1 MSTTQTPYQT
11 PLPET
16 PTGSVSSSEPTGG
29 AASTTGAPTV
39 AYRAARDQLLALR
52 GDHARALAEFAW
64 PDVGGTFNWAHDW
77 FDAVARGNDRAALV
91 IVDEDGSTTRRSYDE
106 MARRADQ
113 VRGGL
118 STTGVGRGRKSEAWE
133 KSGEVGLESGG

>member
-39 AYRAARDQLLALR
+39 AYRAARDQILALR
-52 GDHARALAEFAW
+52 GDHARELAEFAW
-64 PDVGGTFNWAHDW
+64 PDDGGTLNWAHVGVYAI
-77 FDAVARGNDRAALV
+77 AVGNDRAALGFGV
-91 IVDEDGSTTRRSYDE
+91 EHGWTTRRRNAKPHQRS
-106 MARRADQ
+106 AQAP
-113 VRGGL
+113 GGHD
-118 STTGVGRGRKSEAWE
+118 RK
-133 KSGEVGLESGG
+133 GG

>member
-29 AASTTGAPTV
+29 AASTPGAPTV

-64 PDVGGTFNWAHDW
+64 PDVGGTVNWAHDW

-91 IVDEDGSTTRRSYDE
+91 IVDEDGSTTRD
-106 MARRADQ
+106 
-113 VRGGL
+113 
-118 STTGVGRGRKSEAWE
+118 RKSTRLN
-133 KSGEVGLESGG
+133 SSH

>member
-39 AYRAARDQLLALR
+39 AYRAARDQLLAPR

-64 PDVGGTFNWAHDW
+64 PDAGGTFKWAPDL
-77 FDAVARGNDRAALV
+77 FVAVARGNERAALATWYG
-91 IVDEDGSTTRRSYDE
+91 DGAN
-106 MARRADQ
+106 ARRTPHKTA
-113 VRGGL
+113 
-118 STTGVGRGRKSEAWE
+118 T
-133 KSGEVGLESGG
+133 